1 MIPNI
6 ILCIVNI
13 FSYYTQN
20 VNVRKFKKIDEIIKV
35 LHGEIHKLK
44 KELEKKHIIEPER
57 KWYNF
62 MKLIT
67 FNK

>member
-1 MIPNI
+1 MIANI

-20 VNVRKFKKIDEIIKV
+20 VNVRKFKEIDEIIKV

-44 KELEKKHIIEPER
+44 KELEKKT
-57 KWYNF
+57 YY
-62 MKLIT
+62 
-67 FNK
+67 